1 MWKHLSAPA
10 PLWVRHSWTLLIAL
24 GTIICGPE
32 PWGSTVQPVFNA
44 RHRDAIDKSELP
56 FVNIHEY
63 QAKEILDK
71 YGVPTPRAEVASTA
85 TEAKDIASRIGG
97 RVVVKAQVHAGGRGK
112 AGGVKLVDTP
122 EQAQKEAG
130 ALLGTRL
137 VTKQTGVA
145 GVPVEKVM
153 IAETLD
159 IKDELYLSI
168 VIDGDIGAP
177 VVMASTEGGMDIEE
191 VAENAPE
198 KIFRVAGDP
207 LIGLTTYHARD
218 IALALGVPA
227 EALRAT
233 TKLITDLYRVFT
245 DNDCSLVEINPL
257 VVTEDNRVVAL
268 DAKITLEDDA
278 LFRHPDLARLRD
290 GNQQDPLERRAD
302 AADLSYVKLDGGRV
316 GCMVNGA
323 GLAMATMDITKTA
336 GADPAN
342 FLDIGGSADQERIE
356 EAFKIIMDD
365 EDVEIILVNLFAGI
379 ARADIVA
386 QGIVAAAKETN
397 AQLPMV
403 VAMRGTNAEEGARI
417 LGESGLNITA
427 APDLAGAAEA
437 LKHKLL
443 ELGGAN

>member
-1 MWKHLSAPA
+1 M
-10 PLWVRHSWTLLIAL
+10 
-24 GTIICGPE
+24 
-32 PWGSTVQPVFNA
+32 
-44 RHRDAIDKSELP
+44 
-56 FVNIHEY
+56 NIHEY

-85 TEAKDIASRIGG
+85 AEAREIATRIGG

-112 AGGVKLVDTP
+112 VGGVQLVDTP
-122 EQAQKEAG
+122 EQAQEVAG

-137 VTKQTGVA
+137 VTRQTGAA

-177 VVMASTEGGMDIEE
+177 VVMASTEGGMAIEE
-191 VAENAPE
+191 VAETTPE

-227 EALRAT
+227 ESLRAT
-233 TKLITDLYRVFT
+233 TKLITDLYRIFT

-268 DAKITLEDDA
+268 DAKINLEDDA
-278 LFRHPDLARLRD
+278 LFRHPDLAKLRD
-290 GNQQDPLERRAD
+290 PSQQDPLERRASE
-302 AADLSYVKLDGGRV
+302 ADLAYVKLDGGRV

-342 FLDIGGSADQERIE
+342 FLDIGGSADQGRIE

-365 EDVEIILVNLFAGI
+365 DDVEIILVNLFAGI

-403 VAMRGTNAEEGARI
+403 VAMRGTNAREGARI
-417 LGESGLNITA
+417 LSESGLNITP
-427 APDLAGAAEA
+427 APDLAGAATA
-437 LKHKLL
+437 LKQKLL
-443 ELGGAN
+443 ELEGTN

>member
-1 MWKHLSAPA
+1 M
-10 PLWVRHSWTLLIAL
+10 
-24 GTIICGPE
+24 
-32 PWGSTVQPVFNA
+32 
-44 RHRDAIDKSELP
+44 
-56 FVNIHEY
+56 NIHEY

-268 DAKITLEDDA
+268 DAKITLEDERT
-278 LFRHPDLARLRD
+278 RHRARVRG
-290 GNQQDPLERRAD
+290 GNHAYAVGRRAD
-302 AADLSYVKLDGGRV
+302 ADGLADVKLEGGRV

>member
-1 MWKHLSAPA
+1 M
-10 PLWVRHSWTLLIAL
+10 
-24 GTIICGPE
+24 
-32 PWGSTVQPVFNA
+32 
-44 RHRDAIDKSELP
+44 
-56 FVNIHEY
+56 
-63 QAKEILDK
+63 
-71 YGVPTPRAEVASTA
+71 
-85 TEAKDIASRIGG
+85 GG
-97 RVVVKAQVHAGGRGK
+97 LVVVKAQVHAGGRGK
-112 AGGVKLVDTP
+112 VGGVKLVDSP
-122 EQAQKEAG
+122 EQAREVAE
-130 ALLGTRL
+130 ALLGSRL
-137 VTKQTGVA
+137 VTKQTGVS

-177 VVMASTEGGMDIEE
+177 VVMASTEGGVEIEE
-191 VAENAPE
+191 VAENTPE

-227 EALRAT
+227 ESLIAT
-233 TKLITDLYRVFT
+233 TKLIIDLYRVFT
-245 DNDCSLVEINPL
+245 ENDCSLVEINPL
-257 VVTEDNRVVAL
+257 VITEDNKIVAL

-278 LFRHPDLARLRD
+278 LFRHPDLVDLRD
-290 GNQQDPLERRAD
+290 ANQQDPLERRAD
-302 AADLSYVKLDGGRV
+302 AADLAYVKLEGGRV

-323 GLAMATMDITKTA
+323 GLAMATMDITKTI
-336 GADPAN
+336 GAAPAN

-365 EDVEIILVNLFAGI
+365 ADVEIILVNLFAGI
-379 ARADIVA
+379 ARADVVA

-417 LGESGLNITA
+417 LGESGLNVTS
-427 APDLAGAAEA
+427 APDLAGAADVLEQI
-437 LKHKLL
+437 LL
-443 ELGGAN
+443 ELEGAS